1 MNCRLLRPPGAV
13 KQPTRTHRSLVGRLS
28 RVKVSFI
35 ASLLVFSLPVI
46 AQPVDLCSPLVAE
59 PAPPLKNKRKIR
71 LIPTSAPKQT
81 HQNPFSF
88 KRPVNLTIIVF
99 ILLVLWL
106 GFLTSFLYYVF
117 SFHTAEIRKLRRM
130 YFMFQKKVKEDL
142 FRERESFM
150 DRFDEHLASRRIE
163 PNALSIDHRFGEQL
177 QALQK
182 QADESLRRITG
193 IDPMNDLVD
202 HLVSEYHSA
211 YLRRDHAGLLA
222 MTSDHQFNITFDS
235 EDSLSKN
242 LGIPTQLEVVKSGG
256 SYLLIQRHERN
267 WLVPE
272 FLVLTSFTN
281 NKPAKGIFAYR
292 PENVSTAEL
301 IRPAEVK
308 QIGRLWEVVT
318 MGIIAVPS

>member
-1 MNCRLLRPPGAV
+1 M
-13 KQPTRTHRSLVGRLS
+13 
-28 RVKVSFI
+28 
-35 ASLLVFSLPVI
+35 
-46 AQPVDLCSPLVAE
+46 
-59 PAPPLKNKRKIR
+59 
-71 LIPTSAPKQT
+71 
-81 HQNPFSF
+81 
-88 KRPVNLTIIVF
+88 
-99 ILLVLWL
+99 VLWL

-117 SFHTAEIRKLRRM
+117 LIHKAAIRKLRIM
-130 YFMFQKKVKEDL
+130 HSEFEDMVMQL
-142 FRERESFM
+142 YRERESLM
-150 DRFDEHLASRRIE
+150 VRFDEYLASRRVE
-163 PNALSIDHRFGEQL
+163 ANALSIDHRFGEQL

-222 MTSDHQFNITFDS
+222 MSSDHQFNITLDS
-235 EDSLSKN
+235 EKSLLINRSF
-242 LGIPTQLEVVKSGG
+242 PTQLEVVKSGG

-272 FLVLTSFTN
+272 YQILTSFTTTQ
-281 NKPAKGIFAYR
+281 PAKGIFTYR

-308 QIGRLWEVVT
+308 QVGRLWEVVT

>member
-1 MNCRLLRPPGAV
+1 
-13 KQPTRTHRSLVGRLS
+13 
-28 RVKVSFI
+28 VKVSFI

-46 AQPVDLCSPLVAE
+46 AQPVDLSRLLMPE
-59 PAPPLKNKRKIR
+59 PAPPLQNKPKIR

-81 HQNPFSF
+81 HQNLLSF
-88 KRPVNLTIIVF
+88 KRPVNLTIILF

-106 GFLTSFLYYVF
+106 GFLTSFLYYVILL
-117 SFHTAEIRKLRRM
+117 HKAEIRKLRIM
-130 YFMFQKKVKEDL
+130 YSKFQDKVKEDL
-142 FRERESFM
+142 FRERESLM
-150 DRFDEHLASRRIE
+150 DRFDEYLASRRVE

-182 QADESLRRITG
+182 QTDESLRRITG

-202 HLVSEYHSA
+202 HLVLEYHSA

-222 MTSDHQFNITFDS
+222 MTSDHQFNITSDS
-235 EDSLSKN
+235 EDSLLINRSF
-242 LGIPTQLEVVKSGG
+242 PTQLEVVKSGG

-272 FLVLTSFTN
+272 FQILTSFTTFR
-281 NKPAKGIFAYR
+281 PAKGIFTYR

-308 QIGRLWEVVT
+308 QVGRLWEVVT